1 MLIRT
6 GSLALLLLLA
16 SRLTGLWRESAQAAA
31 FGATGMGDV
40 AVLMLTFPDWVT
52 GMLASGAL
60 AYVLFG
66 LFIHRRFQPHR
77 PPIFAALCAVA
88 LPALWAIVPNL
99 VLFFLNKL
107 SWDALQERQLG
118 NIFNVFAMKDRS
130 FIVDHQLC
138 ALVMVAIG
146 VVLNLKWFF
155 AQRAA
160 FQPLRR
166 EVTAVPPV
174 VATPPPLS

>member
-1 MLIRT
+1 
-6 GSLALLLLLA
+6 
-16 SRLTGLWRESAQAAA
+16 
-31 FGATGMGDV
+31 
-40 AVLMLTFPDWVT
+40 
-52 GMLASGAL
+52 
-60 AYVLFG
+60 
-66 LFIHRRFQPHR
+66 
-77 PPIFAALCAVA
+77 
-88 LPALWAIVPNL
+88 VPNL

-118 NIFNVFAMKDRS
+118 NIFIVFAMKDRS